1 MSDEHTITLITER
14 RLDGQDWYRAVCT
27 CGYRSGLNGYPGRA
41 EQAGHDHAKAKNGDG
56 RG

>member
-1 MSDEHTITLITER
+1 MSEHTITLITER

-27 CGYRSGLNGYPGRA
+27 CGYRSSLNGFPGRA
-41 EQAGHDHAKAKNGDG
+41 ESAGRDHVNAKNGAS